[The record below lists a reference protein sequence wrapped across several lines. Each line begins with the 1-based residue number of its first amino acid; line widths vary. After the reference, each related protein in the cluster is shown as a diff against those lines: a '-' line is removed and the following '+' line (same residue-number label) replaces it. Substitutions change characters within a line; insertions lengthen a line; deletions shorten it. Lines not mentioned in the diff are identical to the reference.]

1 MIKIKQNN
9 ITKKKM
15 KQRGREREMG
25 SKISEPLHL

>member
-9 ITKKKM
+9 ITKKM